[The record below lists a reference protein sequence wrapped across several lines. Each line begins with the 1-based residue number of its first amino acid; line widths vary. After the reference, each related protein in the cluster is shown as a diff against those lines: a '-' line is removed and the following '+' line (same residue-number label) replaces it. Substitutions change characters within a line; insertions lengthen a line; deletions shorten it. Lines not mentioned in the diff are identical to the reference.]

1 MHQRNP
7 QSGADTPLLRTNASS
22 TDQARVAYG
31 TGSQRQETRHHF
43 PLRRF
48 PIPPTLPSDNKTASW
63 TWAKPY
69 NNKSQSLPQT
79 IAHRGYKA
87 KHPENTMKA
96 FKGAVEVGTH
106 AIETDIHLS
115 RDGVVVLS
123 HKEKIVD
130 CDWDYLSGLRT
141 IQEPHEPMPRLVD
154 LLQYIAQP
162 GLEHIWLLL
171 DIKMD
176 NNSDDVMRL
185 IGETLASVNPG
196 QRPWEERVL
205 MGIWFPKFLPLCK
218 KYVPSFP
225 VVYIGFSTTMA
236 REYLKVPNVAFNM
249 LIWNLLGPVGAR
261 FMRDVRKAKRPL
273 YVWTVNEPNLMVWC
287 VQHAVDGVITDD
299 PKTFKEICD
308 DWDGKKKTARPTVK
322 QWLRVVWVWIMIAI
336 FSIPFRR
343 RFPETVEQF
352 IKEHDLRAKASLT
365 IDQL

>member
-1 MHQRNP
+1 MDQRNL
-7 QSGADTPLLRTNASS
+7 QSEADTPLLRKDANS
-22 TDQARVAYG
+22 TDQERVVYG
-31 TGSQRQETRHHF
+31 NGSQRQATSHHF
-43 PLRRF
+43 S
-48 PIPPTLPSDNKTASW
+48 LPSW

-96 FKGAVEVGTH
+96 FIGAVEVGTH
-106 AIETDIHLS
+106 AIETDVHLS
-115 RDGVVVLS
+115 KDGVVVLS
-123 HKEKIVD
+123 HDGDLKRCFGRKEKIID

-141 IQEPHEPMPRLVD
+141 IQEPHEPMPRLAD

-176 NNSDDVMRL
+176 NNSEDVMRL

-205 MGIWFPKFLPLCK
+205 MGIWVPKFLPLCK
-218 KYVPSFP
+218 KYVASFP

-236 REYLKVPNVAFNM
+236 REYLKTPGVAFNM
-249 LIWNLLGPVGAR
+249 LIWILLGPVGNR

-308 DWDGKKKTARPTVK
+308 NWDGKKKTARPTLM
-322 QWLRVVWVWIMIAI
+322 QWLRVLWIWILIAV

-343 RFPETVEQF
+343 RFPETVEHF
-352 IKEHDLRAKASLT
+352 IKEHNLRAKASLT